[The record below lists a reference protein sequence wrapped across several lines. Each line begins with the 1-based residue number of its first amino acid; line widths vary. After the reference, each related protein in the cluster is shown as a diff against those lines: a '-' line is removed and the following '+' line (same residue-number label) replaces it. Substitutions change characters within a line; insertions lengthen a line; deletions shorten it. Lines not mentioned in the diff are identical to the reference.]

1 MLSFYQSNGTATIYY
16 EKYKGSGLGF
26 PSSLACSIM
35 NKKTLLDGDGDD
47 DITVNKHKFPK

>member
-1 MLSFYQSNGTATIYY
+1 MLSFYQSNETATIYY